1 VTGFAALRAAP
12 SFGFLRAASAR
23 LGADPLQVQAGG
35 GNTSLK
41 GGGAMWI
48 KASGAWLADA
58 GTRDM
63 FVPVELD
70 ALRAAIAAGD
80 PRAEGAT
87 AFVPA
92 DENPSGLRPSIETAV
107 HAVLDAPVVLHTHC
121 VATIAVAIRED
132 GEAVLARRLGATGA
146 VWIPYVKPG
155 LRLAQEIAA
164 RAGPSA
170 RVLALGNHGLVAAG
184 ETVAEAEALLRDV
197 SERLAPAALPA
208 DPAPDLP
215 AALCGEGWVPAEHG
229 SIHALAL
236 DPARLRLATGGP
248 WFPDGVVFLGPA
260 VAAAR
265 PGETA
270 AEAAARVAA
279 DGAPAPALALV
290 PGRGAALRA
299 DASPAVKALAR
310 CLGDVLARV
319 EPRAP
324 LRPLPPEAVAALL
337 DWDAE
342 KHRQAMAKARA

>member
-1 VTGFAALRAAP
+1 VNAFAALRAAP

-58 GTRDM
+58 EAREM
-63 FVPVELD
+63 FAPVDLD
-70 ALRAAIAAGD
+70 ALRAAVAAGD

-92 DENPSGLRPSIETAV
+92 DENPGGLRPSIETAV
-107 HAVLDAPVVLHTHC
+107 HAVLDAAVVLHTHC
-121 VATIAVAIRED
+121 VATIAVAVRQD
-132 GEAVLARRLGATGA
+132 GEAATARRLGALGA

-155 LRLAQEIAA
+155 LRLAQEIVA

-170 RVLALGNHGLVAAG
+170 RALVLGNHGLVAAG
-184 ETVAEAEALLRDV
+184 ETVTEALSLLREISDLLRPPV
-197 SERLAPAALPA
+197 LPA

-215 AALCGEGWVPAEHG
+215 AALCGEGWVPAEHR
-229 SIHALAL
+229 STHALAL
-236 DPARLRLATGGP
+236 DPARRALATGGP

-260 VAAAR
+260 IAEAR

-270 AEAAARVAA
+270 AEAAARVEDA
-279 DGAPAPALALV
+279 GAPAPALALV
-290 PGRGAALRA
+290 PGRGAALRS
-299 DASPAVKALAR
+299 DASASAKALAR

-319 EPRAP
+319 EPGAP
-324 LRPLPPEAVAALL
+324 LRPLPPEAVAALM

-342 KHRQAMAKARA
+342 KHRKAMAKARA